1 MIFLK
6 VNMTRRIIP
15 LRFCKSKVPL
25 VTFGLADNDELYY
38 AIIDTGSEIS
48 IINDSLRSKIKTKEI
63 DAETNLVG
71 VNGGTGYRNL
81 TQGVCNLVFNDLNEE
96 SVSAV
101 VGGMVSDLK
110 AISSHFK
117 NKNDE
122 YIPIAIIIGGDFLKH
137 YNAKINYRNK
147 TLTIDVEEEL
157 T

>member
-1 MIFLK
+1 
-6 VNMTRRIIP
+6 MTRRIIP

-25 VTFGLADNDELYY
+25 VTFRLVDNDELYY

-63 DAETNLVG
+63 NAETNLVG

-81 TQGVCNLVFNDLNEE
+81 TQGVCSIVFNDLNEE
-96 SVSAV
+96 NVNAV

-117 NKNDE
+117 NRNDE
-122 YIPIAIIIGGDFLKH
+122 YISIAIIIGGDFLKH
-137 YNAKINYRNK
+137 YNAKIDYKKK
-147 TLTIDVEEEL
+147 TLTINEMEG
-157 T
+157 